1 METIF
6 LGCFVFG
13 ALFTAVSAVLGFLG
27 AGMHLLHG
35 GEHAP
40 LAPHA
45 GHDLPHLH
53 VDHGVHL
60 DHGAHAG
67 HVGHEAPATAGSGR
81 SLAAEAP
88 HNGAAEAQ
96 LHGPAS
102 HLPVLNVSSLLA
114 FLTWFGAAGY
124 LGSRFGG
131 WPLLITL
138 PVAIVAGIAGALVI
152 ARFLAAVMAGE
163 REMDPRD
170 YVLEGTLAQVTV
182 SIPADGVGE
191 VVFAKA
197 GVRRSEAARS
207 AAGHAIPRHAEV
219 VILDY
224 AHGVAVVQPW
234 NEPLVGVSPASLEDR
249 TPPDLADE

>member
-1 METIF
+1 MEMIF

-13 ALFTAVSAVLGFLG
+13 ALFTAVSAALGFLG
-27 AGMHLLHG
+27 AGVHLLHG
-35 GEHAP
+35 GAHAP
-40 LAPHA
+40 QAPHA
-45 GHDLPHLH
+45 GHELPHMH
-53 VDHGVHL
+53 VDHGPHL
-60 DHGAHAG
+60 AHGA
-67 HVGHEAPATAGSGR
+67 HEAPA
-81 SLAAEAP
+81 AEAAHQGP
-88 HNGAAEAQ
+88 GEAQ

-124 LGSRFGG
+124 LGSRFAG

-138 PVAIVAGIAGALVI
+138 PVAIVVGVAGALVI

-163 REMDPRD
+163 REMDPAD

-182 SIPADGVGE
+182 SIPAGGVGE
-191 VVFAKA
+191 VVFSKA

-207 AAGHAIPRHAEV
+207 AVGHAIPRHVEV

-249 TPPDLADE
+249 TPPADVADE